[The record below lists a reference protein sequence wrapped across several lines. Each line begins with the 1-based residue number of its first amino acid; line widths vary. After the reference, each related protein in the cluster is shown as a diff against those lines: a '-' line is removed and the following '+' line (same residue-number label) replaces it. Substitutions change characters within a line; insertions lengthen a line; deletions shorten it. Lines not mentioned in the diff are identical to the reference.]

1 MVSEVLNPLK
11 GKTEY
16 GWHFEQNVYDQNG
29 ITRALKA
36 GGGSGNIPKVI
47 EQANPDERIH
57 IGKSVGMFL
66 KDGVEVYFRI
76 RKLTPKECFRL
87 MGFDD
92 ADIDLLSASG
102 ISNTQLYKMAG
113 NSIVVNVLEFLFC
126 QIFDNNNEIWV

>member
-1 MVSEVLNPLK
+1 MVGEIINPLQ
-11 GKTEY
+11 GKTGY
-16 GWHFEQNVYDQNG
+16 GWHFEQNVYNSEG

-36 GGGSGNIPKVI
+36 GGGSGNIPKIITHTDI
-47 EQANPDERIH
+47 EKFYFPVEIN
-57 IGKSVGMFL
+57 GKI
-66 KDGVEVYFRI
+66 EWWAI

-92 ADIDLLSASG
+92 ADVDLLVENE

-113 NSIVVNVLEFLFC
+113 NSIVVNMLEFLFC